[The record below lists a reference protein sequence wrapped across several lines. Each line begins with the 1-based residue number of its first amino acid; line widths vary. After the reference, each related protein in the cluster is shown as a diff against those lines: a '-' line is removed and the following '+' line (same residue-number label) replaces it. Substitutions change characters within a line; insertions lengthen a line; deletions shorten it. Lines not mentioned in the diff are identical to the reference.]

1 MNNIFIQFQPLI
13 QAIGWTLLHSIW
25 QGLLIFCALKLIIKA
40 LPTSRSSLRYN
51 MSLLALVSLVLWSV
65 ITFYDQWEKAI
76 VTTTNSIALNNTD
89 LLLQNNISNTTLL
102 QQLLVYLDT
111 NMNTIVQLYIAGV
124 LLLLGRVAYNI
135 YALKRIKDSSPS
147 FIKDQYQELLNKSLA
162 QLNIRSKVLLTISD
176 KINVPMVIGTLKPM
190 ILLPLASVN
199 NLTTAQVETIIL
211 HELAHIKRHDYL
223 INIIQVII
231 ETLLFYNPSIWLI
244 SKQIR
249 TEREFCCD
257 DIVTNNTDAKV
268 HYAQALAQLSEL
280 QSSNKLSVAAT
291 GSNKHKLLNRIKRII
306 EMKKTPINK
315 TQFTF
320 VTIIITAL
328 MLSVTMFSPSL
339 LAQSKRDDDDTVV
352 KTDDKQKNVKVEVIT
367 EEITVIDDDGNV
379 TRYDKME
386 DMPQK
391 HKKLL
396 YDVGE
401 NVMFGPD
408 KKFVSKSGD
417 SFIVSMVIDEL
428 DETVDRDGLP
438 ICPVEG
444 VDSIMSDNNKQVII
458 MRKNIADAHKQMR
471 DAQQQLADAQR
482 SYAKA
487 KQQIMIA
494 DRKKLIARADSTR
507 KSVMIVKTI
516 RDSKDGTAY
525 KARARS
531 YDVNGVLDQLYKD
544 GLIDKNDKYSIEI
557 KDKALY
563 INGIKQDDK
572 VLNKYFKEEKNA
584 KKFIMEGSKN
594 NTSVEIVK

>member
-1 MNNIFIQFQPLI
+1 MDNLFIQIQPLI
-13 QAIGWTLLHSIW
+13 RSIGWTLLHSIW
-25 QGLLIFCALKLIIKA
+25 QGVLVFCSLKLIIKA
-40 LPTSRSSLRYN
+40 IPTSRSSLRYN
-51 MSLLALVSLVLWSV
+51 ISLIALGSIILWTG
-65 ITFYDQWEKAI
+65 ITLYDQWKNASF
-76 VTTTNSIALNNTD
+76 TTTNSVTFNNAEIQLQSTD
-89 LLLQNNISNTTLL
+89 VNSSLL
-102 QQLLVYLDT
+102 QQLLLYIDT
-111 NMNTIVQLYIAGV
+111 NLNTIVQIYIVGV
-124 LLLLGRVAYNI
+124 LLLLARMAYNI
-135 YALKRIKDSSPS
+135 HTLKRIKNSPPS
-147 FIKDQYQELLNKSLA
+147 HIKEQYQELLNKCLA
-162 QLNIRSKVLLTISD
+162 QLNIRSKVLLNISD

-190 ILLPLASVN
+190 ILLPLASIN
-199 NLTTAQVETIIL
+199 NLTVAQVETVIL
-211 HELAHIKRHDYL
+211 HELAHVKRYDYL
-223 INIIQVII
+223 VNIIQVVI
-231 ETLLFYNPSIWLI
+231 ETLLFYNPFIWLI

-249 TEREFCCD
+249 AEREFCCD
-257 DIVTNNTDAKV
+257 DMVTYNTNAKV
-268 HYAQALAQLSEL
+268 QYAQALAQLSEL

-291 GSNKHKLLNRIKRII
+291 GSNKHKLLNRIKRIV

-320 VTIIITAL
+320 VTIVVTAL
-328 MLSVTMFSPSL
+328 MLTVTMFSPNL
-339 LAQSKRDDDDTVV
+339 LAQSKNDDDDTVV

-408 KKFVSKSGD
+408 KKFVSKSED

-428 DETVDRDGLP
+428 DETVAGKGLP
-438 ICPVEG
+438 ICLVEG
-444 VDSIMSDNNKQVII
+444 IDSIISSNNKQVII

-494 DRKKLIARADSTR
+494 DSKTLRAGADSTR

-516 RDSKDGTAY
+516 HDSKNGTAY

-557 KDKALY
+557 KDKTLY
-563 INGIKQDDK
+563 INGTKQDNK
-572 VLNKYFKEEKNA
+572 LLNKYFKEEKNA